1 MGWSVHRKGILTDGL
16 MEWPQR
22 KPTRGFNPTSVK
34 CSPSGKTQSA
44 KEPTIIRTI
53 YYSHVQ
59 NMTMRVTQSSCY
71 KIRSLHAVSHRWC
84 YSAGWLT
91 CWNLKLLGWRIPL
104 QAVPD
109 VACVAPGAQ
118 KDELILEGN
127 YSELASNSE
136 ALIQQPVAVKNKA
149 IRRAVGGSP
158 VSEKGQGHW
167 PKAAFQKASRCRAL
181 SRGPPSV
188 RCCENPAL

>member
-1 MGWSVHRKGILTDGL
+1 MVSTKYFLGGMGRQGGERWGLTKGIDQEIPCDCIKIWAYGL
-16 MEWPQR
+16 VHAQGGYFNRWAMEWPQR
-22 KPTRGFNPTSVK
+22 KPTRGFNPISVTFN
-34 CSPSGKTQSA
+34 PSGKTQSA
-44 KEPTIIRTI
+44 KESTIICTI

-59 NMTMRVTQSSCY
+59 NMTTRVTQSSCY

-136 ALIQQPVAVKNKA
+136 ALIQQPVAIKKQDYQ
-149 IRRAVGGSP
+149 RSCG
-158 VSEKGQGHW
+158 W
-167 PKAAFQKASRCRAL
+167 
-181 SRGPPSV
+181 
-188 RCCENPAL
+188 